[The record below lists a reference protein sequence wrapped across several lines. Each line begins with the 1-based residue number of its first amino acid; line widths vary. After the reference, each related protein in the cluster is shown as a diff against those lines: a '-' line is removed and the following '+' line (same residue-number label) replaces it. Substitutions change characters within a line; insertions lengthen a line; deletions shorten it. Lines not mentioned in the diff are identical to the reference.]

1 MEYPVDYEYRTWELL
16 PSNAKT
22 PWEQAQW
29 LLHNPGVIWEEAA
42 SWEKRRL
49 TEYPIPASGGWGNL
63 WPDNV
68 ARMARE
74 IGFPSEEALID
85 AMLEMYGDPTK
96 LERDNP
102 VLAFR
107 DEFALRPGVV
117 LSPWTEAGRKAYREA
132 KAASQTSE

>member
-1 MEYPVDYEYRTWELL
+1 MEYPVDYEYRTWERPPRKQL
-16 PSNAKT
+16 SER
-22 PWEQAQW
+22 EQAQW
-29 LLHNPGVIWEEAA
+29 LLHNPGVNWTEALDWA
-42 SWEKRRL
+42 ERL
-49 TEYPIPASGGWGNL
+49 IFENPEPETPIWGNL

-68 ARMARE
+68 ARMAKE